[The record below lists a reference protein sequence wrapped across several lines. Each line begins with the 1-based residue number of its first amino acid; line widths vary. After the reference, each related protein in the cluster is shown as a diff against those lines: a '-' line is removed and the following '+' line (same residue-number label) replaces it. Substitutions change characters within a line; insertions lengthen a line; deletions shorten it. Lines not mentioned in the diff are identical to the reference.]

1 MFGWNLNR
9 NARIAVII
17 LEGRFGLVCIE
28 GHLNPLGLIEWQLS
42 AWLVWLTWLIRL
54 TWLRR
59 LDLLEVIRHTIQG
72 QLGQQVVATEAL
84 VIDIYRLE
92 RLAGFLAI
100 DGFDPL

>member
-17 LEGRFGLVCIE
+17 FEGRFGLVRIE
-28 GHLNPLGLIEWQLS
+28 GHLNPLGLIEWQLG
-42 AWLVWLTWLIRL
+42 AWLIRL

-59 LDLLEVIRHTIQG
+59 LDLFEVICHTVQG